1 MAGRGPGLALPR
13 AKLAVSGS
21 EHPIVPRLHHPT
33 AAIISPT
40 AFIPLPPFTRGTQP
54 FLHSSAGHSL
64 PLACGNARPLPFIH
78 PPPALASCHSA
89 VSLDSTA
96 FARPDIL
103 ASPLERSLALF
114 TTTCARASVSHSS
127 NPNKK
132 AQLTIKINGSQLPCL
147 VSSPLLGSSSYPS
160 FASLASCVASPWIL
174 LRNIRFIGFTTAVP
188 SHLRH
193 L

>member
-1 MAGRGPGLALPR
+1 MAALR
-13 AKLAVSGS
+13 WLGSASSKLAVSGS
-21 EHPIVPRLHHPT
+21 EHPILPRLHHPT
-33 AAIISPT
+33 AAIISAT
-40 AFIPLPPFTRGTQP
+40 ALIPLSPPFTRGTQP
-54 FLHSSAGHSL
+54 FLHFSAGHSL
-64 PLACGNARPLPFIH
+64 PLACGNTRPLPFIH

-174 LRNIRFIGFTTAVP
+174 LRNIRLTTTVP